1 LISVNKP
8 AKDFL
13 QGKFQQWY
21 GTEICQQ
28 LGKGMIEEVDMRM
41 SVKKPL
47 AAQRVVELYSYLVA
61 HPAIIAN
68 SFCSAGI
75 MDCIRQK

>member
-1 LISVNKP
+1 
-8 AKDFL
+8 
-13 QGKFQQWY
+13 
-21 GTEICQQ
+21 
-28 LGKGMIEEVDMRM
+28 MIEEVDMRM